1 MQTSPLSSTLPPLL
15 SSTTVSPET
24 APSCDTWPAVHQNL
38 FQLANLLYLAAFV
51 VPHTFRGSAAAMRA
65 LLCLGQVSLAAWAGW
80 RICAPD
86 ALCWSLALLTANLV
100 HIGHAGWLERPSR
113 VPAHLK
119 ELHRK
124 LFLPLRVDN
133 REFGQLM
140 RGAEHHSLPA
150 AEAYAVEAVT
160 PTTDRLSVLLTGK

>member
-1 MQTSPLSSTLPPLL
+1 MKMSALSTSLPPLV
-15 SSTTVSPET
+15 STTGVPELEGP
-24 APSCDTWPAVHQNL
+24 ACVTWPAVHQNL

-80 RICAPD
+80 YICSPD
-86 ALCWSLALLTANLV
+86 ALGWSLALLAANLV
-100 HIGHAGWLERPSR
+100 HMGHAGWLERPAP

-124 LFLPLRVDN
+124 LFGPLRVDN
-133 REFGQLM
+133 REFMQLT
-140 RGAEHHSLPA
+140 RGAERHALPA
-150 AEAYAVEAVT
+150 AESYAVETVT